1 MLTWRDGR
9 RNKRENCERQVCHRI
24 TCKDYERKECV
35 HGGKERVKE
44 QYFRANTDVWITD
57 LDME

>member
-1 MLTWRDGR
+1 MQAWRVGR
-9 RNKRENCERQVCHRI
+9 RNKGESCERKVCPRI

-35 HGGKERVKE
+35 HGEQRLKE
-44 QYFRANTDVWITD
+44 QYSPANTDVCIRD